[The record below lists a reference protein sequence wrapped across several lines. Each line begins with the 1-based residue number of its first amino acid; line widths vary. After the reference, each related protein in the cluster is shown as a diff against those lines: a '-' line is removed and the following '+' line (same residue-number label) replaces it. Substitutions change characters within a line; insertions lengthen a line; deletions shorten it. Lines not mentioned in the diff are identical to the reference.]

1 MKFEINGTELL
12 LNDTYDTQQRVY
24 AIDEQTIPPYSQVF
38 VKCSVT
44 PSEQIANAF
53 CTEMNV
59 RLFEEKGL
67 LVSRA
72 ILDLNQSSQFMLI
85 ANTTHQDVNISP
97 HEWLASLEV
106 FEENTLEVEPAT
118 VSMKS
123 QENRQEK
130 LNRQENIA
138 YRTEKIPKLSVN
150 LETFTDDE
158 IKNQLICLLL
168 E

>member
-1 MKFEINGTELL
+1 ML
-12 LNDTYDTQQRVY
+12 LNDIYDAQQRVY

-85 ANTTHQDVNISP
+85 ANTTHQDVNIYP

-106 FEENTLEVEPAT
+106 F
-118 VSMKS
+118 
-123 QENRQEK
+123 
-130 LNRQENIA
+130 
-138 YRTEKIPKLSVN
+138 
-150 LETFTDDE
+150 
-158 IKNQLICLLL
+158 
-168 E
+168 